1 MKIINIK
8 ISNFN
13 KYLILLIFILF
24 SYLFYLSIPS
34 LYNYERL
41 QKELTSK
48 LLKEFKLNT
57 SLSGN
62 IKYRILPSPNFVISD
77 VKLGTIKNSEF
88 KNFAEVKL
96 MKIYISIPR
105 LYNQKKLE
113 INKIDFIEANININK
128 NSLQFIENYFKNKI
142 SSKKIEIKKSKLF
155 FIDSLNKEDTIAL
168 STINSSKFFY
178 NKKKNLNHIKML
190 GSIFNTSYNLNY
202 FSNIN
207 DKSNSFKINFKDI
220 NFQVQNILN
229 SIKDE
234 KFKSSGKFVAKFMS
248 DEIKINYKLG
258 KNIIELFSDKSVINN
273 QNISFNGIFNLSPFD
288 YNLIINIEKL
298 DLIKVINNLESIE
311 HLFKKNFL
319 LNKNFNGKILININS
334 LKNLK
339 FFNKSKIY
347 LNFSNGLLTIDDTIL
362 ISDKIGVLKFNDS
375 FLLQKNN
382 QQFFKSKV
390 LFKIL
395 DENRFYKNLQ
405 ILKKN
410 RIDLND
416 IYLEFEQN
424 LTLNT
429 LNITKLII
437 NDNAKKIKFKKSDIT
452 NLIDL
457 YEFKKIKNWIEL
469 KKVANQIF
477 ADIN

>member
-1 MKIINIK
+1 M
-8 ISNFN
+8 
-13 KYLILLIFILF
+13 
-24 SYLFYLSIPS
+24 
-34 LYNYERL
+34 
-41 QKELTSK
+41 
-48 LLKEFKLNT
+48 
-57 SLSGN
+57 
-62 IKYRILPSPNFVISD
+62 
-77 VKLGTIKNSEF
+77 
-88 KNFAEVKL
+88 
-96 MKIYISIPR
+96 
-105 LYNQKKLE
+105 
-113 INKIDFIEANININK
+113 
-128 NSLQFIENYFKNKI
+128 
-142 SSKKIEIKKSKLF
+142 
-155 FIDSLNKEDTIAL
+155 
-168 STINSSKFFY
+168 
-178 NKKKNLNHIKML
+178 
-190 GSIFNTSYNLNY
+190 
-202 FSNIN
+202 
-207 DKSNSFKINFKDI
+207 
-220 NFQVQNILN
+220 
-229 SIKDE
+229 
-234 KFKSSGKFVAKFMS
+234 
-248 DEIKINYKLG
+248 
-258 KNIIELFSDKSVINN
+258 
-273 QNISFNGIFNLSPFD
+273 
-288 YNLIINIEKL
+288 
-298 DLIKVINNLESIE
+298 ESIE